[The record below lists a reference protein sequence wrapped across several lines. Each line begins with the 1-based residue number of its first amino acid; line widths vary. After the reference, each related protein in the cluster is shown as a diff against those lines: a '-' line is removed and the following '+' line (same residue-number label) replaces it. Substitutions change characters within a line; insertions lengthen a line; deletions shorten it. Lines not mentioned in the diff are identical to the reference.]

1 MRFELDSHPA
11 CIIMKPAEK
20 TIMKK
25 NLFRLGQATLIGSC
39 LTLASCNVAPKQADA
54 ESFDQKASDVVS
66 TLSNEN
72 PQLAKMFDDAYAY
85 AVFPS
90 VGQGGF
96 IISSGWGHGAVY
108 QGGSRVGYALM
119 SQHSIG
125 ALVGGDKWTLLVF
138 FNSEG
143 ALEQFKEGK
152 LAGNATANY
161 AFGEAGDNAGTNYAK
176 DVVVK
181 RVDPAG
187 AMLNAS
193 VGFSNFKYESNAQAE
208 ANWKKES

>member
-1 MRFELDSHPA
+1 MPLAHALHRMAQASITC
-11 CIIMKPAEK
+11 CI
-20 TIMKK
+20 
-25 NLFRLGQATLIGSC
+25 
-39 LTLASCNVAPKQADA
+39 LAISGCNIAPKQADA
-54 ESFDQKASDVVS
+54 ESFDQKSEDLVEKLSQKNPDLAS
-66 TLSNEN
+66 
-72 PQLAKMFDDAYAY
+72 MFQDANGY

-108 QGGSRVGYALM
+108 QDQRRIGYALM

-125 ALVGGDKWTLLVF
+125 ALVGGDKWSLLVF

-143 ALEQFKEGK
+143 ALKQFQEGK

-161 AFGEAGDNAGTNYAK
+161 TLGDAGNNAGTNYAK

-187 AMLNAS
+187 AMINAS
-193 VGFSNFKYESNAQAE
+193 VGFSNFKYESNAQA
-208 ANWKKES
+208 AASWKKNSE

>member
-1 MRFELDSHPA
+1 MNFTSCMTRVPA
-11 CIIMKPAEK
+11 LAALSTVI
-20 TIMKK
+20 
-25 NLFRLGQATLIGSC
+25 S
-39 LTLASCNVAPKQADA
+39 LASCNVAPKQADA
-54 ESFDQKASDVVS
+54 ESFDQKSSELIA
-66 TLSNEN
+66 TLSSEN
-72 PQLAKMFDDAYAY
+72 PALATMFNDAYAY

-108 QGGSRVGYALM
+108 EGGQRIGYALI

-125 ALVGGDKWTLLVF
+125 ALVGGDKWSLLVF

-143 ALEQFKEGK
+143 ALDEFKEGK

-161 AFGEAGDNAGTNYAK
+161 AFGDAGDNTGTNYAK
-176 DVVVK
+176 DVVIK

-187 AMLNAS
+187 VMLNAS
-193 VGFSNFKYESNAQAE
+193 VGFSNFKYESNADAE
-208 ANWKKES
+208 ASWKKAEDA

>member
-1 MRFELDSHPA
+1 MNRTHFLHRMAQVSVA
-11 CIIMKPAEK
+11 CCMVA
-20 TIMKK
+20 
-25 NLFRLGQATLIGSC
+25 LSG
-39 LTLASCNVAPKQADA
+39 CNVAPKQADA
-54 ESFDQKASDVVS
+54 ESFDQKSEDLVEKLSQENSNLAS
-66 TLSNEN
+66 
-72 PQLAKMFDDAYAY
+72 MFQSAYAY

-108 QGGSRVGYALM
+108 QDQQRIGYALM

-125 ALVGGDKWTLLVF
+125 ALVGGDKWSLLVF

-143 ALEQFKEGK
+143 ALEQFKAGK

-193 VGFSNFKYESNAQAE
+193 VGFSNFKYESNAQA
-208 ANWKKES
+208 AASWKKESD

>member
-1 MRFELDSHPA
+1 MNHGVLK
-11 CIIMKPAEK
+11 IILAGCMLS
-20 TIMKK
+20 TS
-25 NLFRLGQATLIGSC
+25 L

-54 ESFDQKASDVVS
+54 ESFDEKSTELVS
-66 TLSNEN
+66 KLSSEN
-72 PQLAKMFDDAYAY
+72 PELATMFNDSYAY
-85 AVFPS
+85 AVFPA

-108 QGGSRVGYALM
+108 QGGARIGYALV

-125 ALVGGDKWTLLVF
+125 AIVGGDKWSLLIF
-138 FNSEG
+138 FKSEG
-143 ALEQFKEGK
+143 ALEQFQQGK
-152 LAGNATANY
+152 LAGNADANY
-161 AFGEAGDNAGTNYAK
+161 AFGKAGDNAGTNYAA

-193 VGFSNFKYESNAQAE
+193 VGFSNFKYESNEEAE
-208 ANWKKES
+208 ATWKKAEQS

>member
-1 MRFELDSHPA
+1 MGITSLTRQILGISAA
-11 CIIMKPAEK
+11 C
-20 TIMKK
+20 
-25 NLFRLGQATLIGSC
+25 TLISLG
-39 LTLASCNVAPKQADA
+39 SCNVAPKQADA
-54 ESFDQKASDVVS
+54 ESFDQKTTTLVS
-66 TLSNEN
+66 KLSGEN
-72 PQLAKMFDDAYAY
+72 PELATMFDDAYGY

-96 IISSGWGHGAVY
+96 IISSGWGHGAVFV
-108 QGGSRVGYALM
+108 GGERIGYALV

-125 ALVGGDKWTLLVF
+125 ALVGGDKWSLLIF

-193 VGFSNFKYESNAQAE
+193 VGFSNFKFESNADAE
-208 ANWKKES
+208 ANWKKEADS